1 MTITTK
7 FDIGDEVWFL
17 EGNKAKQSKITRIA
31 PYFNFSEKRGIAWEL
46 NVKLGDAFKELYLSK
61 YEDELFATKEEL
73 INSL

>member
-7 FDIGDEVWFL
+7 YNIGDEVWFL
-17 EGNKAKQSKITRIA
+17 KDNKIQKSKITKIA
-31 PYFNFSEKRGIAWEL
+31 PYFSFSEKRGISWEL
-46 NVKLGDAFKELYLSK
+46 DVKLDAFFGNTYLSK

>member
-31 PYFNFSEKRGIAWEL
+31 PYSNFSEKRGISWEL
-46 NVKLGDAFKELYLSK
+46 DIKLDSIFGGLYLNK